1 MTRSREPSLHWSLH
15 QLLVP
20 CFASLVA
27 LLAIPQRAAAIPD
40 VNCNGIE
47 RSIERDPTAPFPIDC
62 IDFTRNNNSC
72 TPQGEFPPRR
82 PCDDYV
88 APGPNQAATCSL
100 TLAPDADRDLR
111 GDTCDNC
118 RTVANPNQEDAD
130 NDGAGD
136 ACDNCPVPN
145 ADQRDQD
152 GDGLGD
158 ACDNCPT
165 AANVDQADGDGDGDG
180 DACDVCPAVA
190 DPNQADADRDGDGDA
205 CDNCPAAANPDQS
218 NQDSD
223 GLGDACDN
231 CPTVDN
237 PAQADG
243 DTDGRGDVCD
253 NCPEIANPD
262 QRPSRDYPQLGE
274 ACVPGLRGGGGCST
288 AGPGRSGRAHPGGGA
303 AGDLAGLVASLL
315 LGALLLAPRR
325 LRMR

>member
-1 MTRSREPSLHWSLH
+1 MTRSREPFLPMSPHK
-15 QLLVP
+15 LLVP
-20 CFASLVA
+20 CLAGFVALVA
-27 LLAIPQRAAAIPD
+27 VPQPAAAIQD
-40 VNCNGIE
+40 VNCNGID
-47 RSIERDPTAPFPIDC
+47 RAIEKDPTSSLPIDC
-62 IDFTRNNNSC
+62 IDYVVNNNSC
-72 TPQGEFPPRR
+72 TQRSEFPPRR

-88 APGPNQAATCSL
+88 APGPNQAATCSP
-100 TLAPDADRDLR
+100 TLAPDADRDLL
-111 GDTCDNC
+111 GDACDNC
-118 RTVANPNQEDAD
+118 RTVANPDQADAD
-130 NDGAGD
+130 GDGAGD

-158 ACDNCPT
+158 ACDNCPS
-165 AANVDQADGDGDGDG
+165 APNVNQSDSDSDGAG

-223 GLGDACDN
+223 ALGDACDN
-231 CPTVDN
+231 CPAVDN
-237 PAQADG
+237 LTQADG
-243 DTDGRGDVCD
+243 DSDGRGDICD
-253 NCPEIANPD
+253 NCPDIPNPN
-262 QRPSRDYPQLGE
+262 QRPSSEYPQFGE
-274 ACVPGLRGGGGCST
+274 ACVPALRGGGGCSA
-288 AGPGRSGRAHPGGGA
+288 AGTGRSGPGGRA